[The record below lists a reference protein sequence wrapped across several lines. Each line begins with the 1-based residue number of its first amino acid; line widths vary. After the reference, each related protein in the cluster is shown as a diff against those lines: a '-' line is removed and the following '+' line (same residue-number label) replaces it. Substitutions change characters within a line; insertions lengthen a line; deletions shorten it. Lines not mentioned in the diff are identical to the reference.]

1 MPGEQ
6 PPAEQFHYHTP
17 SLSGPRPTMTSRV
30 VNIHLIWFSTLICT
44 SAATIFITSA
54 SASSRERQRKTCLGS
69 VISLFQFDPFCCRAT
84 TCLWSFQSI
93 PNDIGENENEQRKK
107 THPIWT
113 FASLAYPVAGRSNLR
128 WAIRGATCI
137 WQFSHVSQPLD
148 TAQHCVT
155 VRFEPPDRPRGIAG
169 SCYLLP
175 RILRT
180 NAYSSPARA
189 SRSDGGVWR

>member
-1 MPGEQ
+1 MAHLRHSPSTKRQFNWNACFLPRPYETTCLC
-6 PPAEQFHYHTP
+6 PATYHTP

-69 VISLFQFDPFCCRAT
+69 VISSFQFDPFCCRAT

-107 THPIWT
+107 NTSHLNVCIL
-113 FASLAYPVAGRSNLR
+113 SLPGR
-128 WAIRGATCI
+128 W
-137 WQFSHVSQPLD
+137 P
-148 TAQHCVT
+148 
-155 VRFEPPDRPRGIAG
+155 E
-169 SCYLLP
+169 
-175 RILRT
+175 
-180 NAYSSPARA
+180 
-189 SRSDGGVWR
+189 